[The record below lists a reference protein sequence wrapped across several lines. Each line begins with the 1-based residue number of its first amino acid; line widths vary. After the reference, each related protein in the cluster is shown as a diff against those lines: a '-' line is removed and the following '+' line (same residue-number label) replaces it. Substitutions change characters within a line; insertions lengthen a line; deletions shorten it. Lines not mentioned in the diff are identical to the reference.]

1 MTEAEFHQQQLEQ
14 QEQNDSVVSKHQGY
28 FEGTFQTHIH
38 SDKST
43 VWVNIRDANSNYVL
57 TLTKKAARQ
66 IAVDLFNQSGA

>member
-14 QEQNDSVVSKHQGY
+14 QEQNDSVVSKHQSY

-66 IAVDLFNQSGA
+66 ISVDLFNQSGE